1 MNLLFVCSA
10 NMERSPTAEMLFK
23 DYPSWITDSAGTNI
37 NAVQRISLE
46 LINWADKII
55 AMESHHYEAIIKMKE
70 DAALKINVLGI
81 EDRYYRCSPAL
92 IGKLIVEMSKRF
104 ELDTWVKKKFLCS

>member
-1 MNLLFVCSA
+1 
-10 NMERSPTAEMLFK
+10 MLFK
-23 DYPSWITDSAGTNI
+23 DYPRWITKSAGTNI

-55 AMESHHYEAIIKMKE
+55 VMEAHHYEEIINME
-70 DAALKINVLGI
+70 TEAALKINVLGI

-92 IGKLIVEMSKRF
+92 VGKVIIEMSKRF
-104 ELDTWVKKKFLCS
+104 ELDTWVKKKFHCS